1 MRNIANIF
9 SLLLLLISSDYKLF
23 AQGKEVEEL
32 WKNQLDTG
40 KIAYA
45 KSMYLEVDE
54 KEVLNLINRQ
64 PSFAMYKDNYFITGI
79 PTNQKISKYTADA
92 KFQLSI
98 RQRLTKSVLP
108 FNSLLMLTYTQKSFW
123 NIYQKSSPFAD
134 NNYNP
139 GLALAKPVILH
150 NKLEGIGILAFEHES
165 NGIGDSLESRSWNYF
180 VLTGTYFYNLY
191 FTFQAKIWAGWADS
205 ENADLFNYRGY
216 GLIAINYRSLSDR
229 IWITAIINPR
239 KSFEGINT
247 QLELSLKLTPKANQY
262 LFLQW
267 YNGYGESLL
276 EYNQFSSMVRIGI
289 CVKPPLRNMF

>member
-139 GLALAKPVILH
+139 GLAPAKPVILH